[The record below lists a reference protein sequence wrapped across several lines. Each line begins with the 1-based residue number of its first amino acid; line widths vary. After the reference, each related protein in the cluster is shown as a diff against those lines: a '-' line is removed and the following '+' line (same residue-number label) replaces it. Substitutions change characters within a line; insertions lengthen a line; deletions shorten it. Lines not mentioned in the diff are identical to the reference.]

1 MDLCFELATQ
11 IMSRLRGAVSTA
23 DEVHGFNYFDDRD
36 LIGFVDGTE
45 NPVDQAAVNAT
56 IIGEEDAAFAG
67 WKLRDRA
74 KVSA

>member
-11 IMSRLRGAVSTA
+11 IMARLGGAVSTL

-45 NPVDQAAVNAT
+45 NPVDQGAIDAT
-56 IIGEEDAAFAG
+56 IIGEEDAAV
-67 WKLRDRA
+67 RRR
-74 KVSA
+74 